1 MAKKTNLKEVEHR
14 KWERVYE
21 DKYTISTW
29 RFNSIWRYDSKKS
42 LINPCEV
49 EIKYKNEKKAP
60 SKRKS
65 ED

>member
-21 DKYTISTW
+21 DEDSI
-29 RFNSIWRYDSKKS
+29 SIWRYDSKKS
-42 LINPCEV
+42 LINPYEV
-49 EIKYKNEKKAP
+49 EIKYKNEKRSS

>member
-21 DKYTISTW
+21 DEDSI
-29 RFNSIWRYDSKKS
+29 SIWRYDSKKS

-49 EIKYKNEKKAP
+49 EIKYKNEKRSP
-60 SKRKS
+60 IKRKS

>member
-21 DKYTISTW
+21 DEDSI
-29 RFNSIWRYDSKKS
+29 SIWRYDSKKS
-42 LINPCEV
+42 LINPYEV
-49 EIKYKNEKKAP
+49 EIKYKNEKRSP
-60 SKRKS
+60 TKRKS

>member
-21 DKYTISTW
+21 DEDSI
-29 RFNSIWRYDSKKS
+29 SIWRYDSKKS
-42 LINPCEV
+42 LINPYEV
-49 EIKYKNEKKAP
+49 EIKYKNEKRSP

>member
-21 DKYTISTW
+21 DEDSIS
-29 RFNSIWRYDSKKS
+29 ILRYDSKKS